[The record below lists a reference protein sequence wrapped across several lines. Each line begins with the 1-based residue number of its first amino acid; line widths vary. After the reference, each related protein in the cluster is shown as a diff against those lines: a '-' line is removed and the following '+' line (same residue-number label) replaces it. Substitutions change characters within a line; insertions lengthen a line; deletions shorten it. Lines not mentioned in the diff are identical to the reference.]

1 MTLSK
6 SETILAR
13 IATVLANTNGVSG
26 RVFRDRWEALG
37 RDEMPALVI
46 EPQSED
52 DDVLTTTETLT
63 TTLRISV
70 EILISGR
77 PLSTLAD
84 PIRVS
89 LHSLLLADATLRGLV
104 ISCYPTGRAWDAVSG
119 EIGVLR
125 CSYAVRYRTTLA
137 SITA

>member
-6 SETILAR
+6 SERILAA
-13 IATVLANTNGVSG
+13 IEAALTPTAGISG
-26 RVFRDRWEALG
+26 QVFRDRWEAVA
-37 RDEMPALVI
+37 RNEMPAIVI

-63 TTLRISV
+63 TTLRV
-70 EILISGR
+70 NVDVLISGA

-84 PIRVS
+84 PVRVS
-89 LHSLLLADATLRGLV
+89 AHALLLADATLRGLI
-104 ISCYPTGRAWDAVSG
+104 ISIYPTGRQWDAVSG

-125 CSYAVRYRTTLA
+125 CSYAVRYRTSLGSLT
-137 SITA
+137 

>member
-6 SETILAR
+6 SERILAA
-13 IATVLANTNGVSG
+13 IEAALTPTAGISS
-26 RVFRDRWEALG
+26 RVFRDRWEAVA
-37 RDEMPALVI
+37 RNEMPAIVI

-63 TTLRISV
+63 TTLRV
-70 EILISGR
+70 NVDVLISGA

-84 PIRVS
+84 PVRVS
-89 LHSLLLADATLRGLV
+89 AHALLLADATLRGLI
-104 ISCYPTGRAWDAVSG
+104 ISIYPTGRQWDAVSG

-125 CSYAVRYRTTLA
+125 CSYAVRYRTSLGSLT
-137 SITA
+137 

>member
-13 IATVLANTNGVSG
+13 IATVLASTAGVSG
-26 RVFRDRWEALG
+26 RVFRDRWEALARG
-37 RDEMPALVI
+37 EMPAVVI

-52 DDVLTTTETLT
+52 DDILTTTETLT
-63 TTLRISV
+63 TTLLVSID
-70 EILISGR
+70 ILISGQ

-84 PIRVS
+84 PVRVS
-89 LHSLLLADATLRGLV
+89 VHSLLLADATLRGLV
-104 ISCYPTGRAWDAVSG
+104 ISIYPTGRAWDAVSG

-125 CSYAVRYRTTLA
+125 CSYAVRYRTSLQSLT
-137 SITA
+137 

>member
-13 IATVLANTNGVSG
+13 IATVLAATAGVSG
-26 RVFRDRWEALG
+26 RVFRDRWEALARG
-37 RDEMPALVI
+37 EMPAVVI

-52 DDVLTTTETLT
+52 DDILTTTETLT
-63 TTLRISV
+63 TTLLVSV
-70 EILISGR
+70 DILISGQ

-84 PIRVS
+84 PVRVS

-104 ISCYPTGRAWDAVSG
+104 ISIYPTGRVWDAVSG

-125 CSYAVRYRTTLA
+125 CSYAVGYRTSLQSLT
-137 SITA
+137 

>member
-13 IATVLANTNGVSG
+13 IKTILDATTGVSG
-26 RVFRDRWEALG
+26 RVFRDRWEALA
-37 RDEMPALVI
+37 RNEMPAIVI
-46 EPQSED
+46 EAQSES

-63 TTLRISV
+63 TTLIVSV
-70 EILISGR
+70 DVLISGA

-84 PIRVS
+84 PIRVD
-89 LHSLLLADATLRGLV
+89 LHSRLLADTTLRDLV
-104 ISCYPTGRAWDAVSG
+104 ISIYPTVRAWDAVSG

-125 CSYAVRYRTTLA
+125 SSYAVRYRTTLA
-137 SITA
+137 DITA

>member
-1 MTLSK
+1 MTASK

-13 IATVLANTNGVSG
+13 IATVLGPTAGISL
-26 RVFRDRWEALG
+26 RVFRDRWEALA
-37 RDEMPALVI
+37 RNELPALVI
-46 EPQSED
+46 EPQSEND
-52 DDVLTTTETLT
+52 DILTTTETVT
-63 TTLRISV
+63 TTLAV
-70 EILISGR
+70 NVDILISGA

-104 ISCYPTGRAWDAVSG
+104 ISIYPTGRQWDAQSG

-125 CSYAVRYRTTLA
+125 CSYAVRYRTSL
-137 SITA
+137 SSLI

>member
-13 IATVLANTNGVSG
+13 IKAVLASTAGVSG
-26 RVFRDRWEALG
+26 RVFRDRWEALARG
-37 RDEMPALVI
+37 EMPAVVI

-52 DDVLTTTETLT
+52 DDILTTTETLT
-63 TTLRISV
+63 TTLLVSID
-70 EILISGR
+70 ILISGQ

-84 PIRVS
+84 PVRVS
-89 LHSLLLADATLRGLV
+89 LHSLLLADATLRGLI
-104 ISCYPTGRAWDAVSG
+104 ISIYPTGRVWDAVSG

-125 CSYAVRYRTTLA
+125 CSYAVRYRTSFQSLT
-137 SITA
+137 

>member
-13 IATVLANTNGVSG
+13 IATVLSSTTGVSG
-26 RVFRDRWEALG
+26 RVFRDRWEALA
-37 RDEMPALVI
+37 RSEMPAIVV
-46 EPQSED
+46 EPQSES

-63 TTLRISV
+63 TSLIVSV
-70 EILISGR
+70 DVLISGA

-84 PIRVS
+84 PIRVD
-89 LHSLLLADATLRGLV
+89 LHSRLMADATLRGLV
-104 ISCYPTGRAWDAVSG
+104 ISIYPTGRAWDAVSG
-119 EIGVLR
+119 ELGILR

-137 SITA
+137 DITA